1 MIVLVPTVRRIE
13 IEERFR
19 LIKARDQ
26 ILVTLVFDNLPKPGV
41 GVNAIYESFPG
52 VFSEDPPGSY
62 SSESP

>member
-19 LIKARDQ
+19 HVKAGDQ
-26 ILVTLVFDNLPKPGV
+26 ILILFFFDNPPKPGT

-52 VFSEDPPGSY
+52 VFSEDPQGIC